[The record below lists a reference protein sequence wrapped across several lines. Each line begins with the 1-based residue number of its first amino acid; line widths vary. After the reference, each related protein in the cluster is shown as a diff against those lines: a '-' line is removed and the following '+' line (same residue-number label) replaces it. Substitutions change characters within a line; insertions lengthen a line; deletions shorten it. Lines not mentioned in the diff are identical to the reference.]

1 MSLQTEFEFTL
12 PRGFIDAQGR
22 LHRQGRMRLATATD
36 EIETLRHPQ
45 VQIHEAYLPLLLIS
59 RVVVQLGDL
68 PAITPQVIGG
78 LFAAD
83 LAYLEDLYERIN
95 SPDNIQLSAVCPHCS
110 GQFQLQV
117 APLV

>member
-1 MSLQTEFEFTL
+1 MSFQTEFEFIL
-12 PRGFIDAQGR
+12 PRGFIDSQGR

-36 EIETLRHPQ
+36 EIEALQH
-45 VQIHEAYLPLLLIS
+45 VQAQLHEAYLPLLLIS
-59 RVVVQLGDL
+59 RVVTQLGEL
-68 PAITPQVIGG
+68 PAITPQVIGN

-95 SPDNIQLSAVCPHCS
+95 SHESIKVGATCPYCD
-110 GQFQLQV
+110 GRFQLQV